1 MFKKV
6 LIVGAALAFTA
17 NVFAADGKATVEKV
31 CKVCHEA
38 GVANAPKIGDKAAWE
53 PRLQKGMDALLLSIK
68 NGLNAMPPG
77 ATCPDCSADD
87 YKAAI
92 AYMSK

>member
-1 MFKKV
+1 MFRKF
-6 LIVGAALAFTA
+6 LLVGAALAFTTHLPA
-17 NVFAADGKATVEKV
+17 SDGKAIVEKA

-53 PRLQKGMDALLLSIK
+53 PRLNKGIYALLASVK

-77 ATCPDCSADD
+77 ALCTACSVDD

-92 AYMSK
+92 DYMSK